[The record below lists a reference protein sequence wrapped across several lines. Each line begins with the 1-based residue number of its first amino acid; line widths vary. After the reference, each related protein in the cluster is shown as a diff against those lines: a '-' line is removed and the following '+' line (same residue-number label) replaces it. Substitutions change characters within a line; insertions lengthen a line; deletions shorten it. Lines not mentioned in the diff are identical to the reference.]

1 MERRPRS
8 SWPTKIL
15 RREPAGHDPLC
26 ISGMRFQ
33 REQSKDTKI
42 IETADLPHPCQ
53 APWICLVSLFVG
65 KAERPRAQQRAK
77 SVALLKMR
85 ARSCQANVAAT
96 TN

>member
-33 REQSKDTKI
+33 REQSKDMGTGGV
-42 IETADLPHPCQ
+42 A
-53 APWICLVSLFVG
+53 
-65 KAERPRAQQRAK
+65 
-77 SVALLKMR
+77 VALPPATMVQTFGLEVKR
-85 ARSCQANVAAT
+85 HKDNRNCRSPAPLSGTLDLSGLPICGQS
-96 TN
+96 